1 MDRANEAHPGVWW
14 WVKGD
19 GTDVIAGL
27 GESVKHVWSGDVDL
41 ADGKLQAL
49 YDEYLQRRSFI
60 EGLGL
65 GGRQGQWDIS
75 NDLTMF
81 ESQLTLDIDIL
92 ASGIYYPTIKSWSH
106 HYY

>member
-1 MDRANEAHPGVWW
+1 MWW

-19 GTDVIAGL
+19 GTDITAGL

-41 ADGKLQAL
+41 AVGKLQAL
-49 YDEYLQRRSFI
+49 YDEYLQRQSFI

-75 NDLTMF
+75 NDVVVL
-81 ESQLTLDIDIL
+81 ESQLTSDMEFLV
-92 ASGIYYPTIKSWSH
+92 SGI
-106 HYY
+106 